1 MEPGIKSQLDEL
13 TAPAA
18 AKAPAAAAKNA
29 AGIRT
34 VQNFIGGAWVSS
46 TSGKTAPNVNPAD
59 TSEILNYTPL
69 STREETRSAIAAAK
83 QAFPAWRAVPGPV
96 RGRLLFRAM
105 ELMKHR
111 IEDLAVTLTRE
122 EGKIL
127 KESRGEVQRAIN
139 IMEFTAGEGR
149 RLRGSTIPSE
159 MVNTFVYT
167 IRQPVGVIGLVTPW
181 NFPVA
186 IPVWKI
192 APALLA
198 GNTVVFKPSTFTPLT
213 AIKIMEIFE
222 EAGFPPGTLN
232 MVLGS
237 GATVGDEIVNHPDV
251 HGVSFT
257 GSTEVGLSLYEQA
270 SRRGVRVQCEM
281 GGKNPVVVLADADL
295 PLAVEG
301 AIQGGFGST
310 GQRCTAS
317 SRVIVEESV
326 AEKFTA
332 LLVARMESI
341 RVGDGMDPAS
351 DVGPA
356 VEERQMNTVLEYIG
370 IGRSEGARLL
380 KGGKRMLDG
389 AYAKGYFVEPTLFD
403 NVTPGMRIA
412 QEEIFGPVVAIL
424 RARDFD
430 HALEIANGVR
440 FGLSASLYSRDM
452 SAIMRFAELS
462 EVGKVH
468 INSPTIGGEA
478 QAPFGGIK
486 ATGIG
491 PRECGTEVFEFYTE
505 TKTVYVDF
513 TGRKRET
520 NIY

>member
-1 MEPGIKSQLDEL
+1 MNNTNSMPVAI
-13 TAPAA
+13 AP
-18 AKAPAAAAKNA
+18 PER
-29 AGIRT
+29 AGGNGGTIT
-34 VQNFIGGAWVSS
+34 TLKNFINGTWVSS
-46 TSGKTAPNVNPAD
+46 SSGQSVPNINPAHTD
-59 TSEILNYTPL
+59 EILNHTPL
-69 STREETRSAIAAAK
+69 STREEARAAISAAK
-83 QAFPAWRAVPGPV
+83 KAFPAWKATPAPA
-96 RGRLLFRAM
+96 RGRLLFKAM
-105 ELMKHR
+105 GLLQERLEE
-111 IEDLAVTLTRE
+111 IAVTLTRE

-159 MVNTFVYT
+159 LANTFIYT

-192 APALLA
+192 APALLS
-198 GNTVVFKPSTFTPLT
+198 GNTVVFKPATHTPLT
-213 AIKIMEIFE
+213 AMKIVQLFE

-237 GATVGDEIVNHPDV
+237 GGTVGDEIVNHPDV
-251 HGVSFT
+251 HGISFT
-257 GSTEVGLSLYEQA
+257 GSTEVGCSLYEQA

-281 GGKNPVVVLADADL
+281 GGKNPVVVLRDADL

-317 SRVIVEESV
+317 SRIVVEEAV
-326 AEKFTA
+326 ADKFTE
-332 LLVARMESI
+332 LFLARMESI
-341 RVGDGMDPAS
+341 RVGDGMDPKT

-356 VEERQMNTVLEYIG
+356 VEERQMNTVLEYIK
-370 IGRSEGARLL
+370 IGVSEGARLL
-380 KGGKRMLDG
+380 KGGKRLMSG
-389 AYAKGYFVEPTLFD
+389 AYGEGYFVEPTLFD
-403 NVTPGMRIA
+403 GVTRGMRIA
-412 QEEIFGPVVAIL
+412 QEEIFGPVVGIL
-424 RARDFD
+424 RAKDFD
-430 HALEIANGVR
+430 EAVEIANDVK
-440 FGLSASLYSRDM
+440 FGLSASLYSHDM
-452 SAIMRFAELS
+452 SRIMKFAELS

-491 PRECGTEVFEFYTE
+491 PRECGSEVFEFYTE
-505 TKTVYVDF
+505 IKTVYIDY
-513 TGRKRET
+513 TGAKRET